1 MTSLHRHEKF
11 PMLIFP
17 QSPVAA
23 LRSSPGQGR
32 KPSGPRP
39 IASSGQY
46 ASGQKGDLNNFKR
59 TRFRGSPDQ
68 ILDSEEEY

>member
-1 MTSLHRHEKF
+1 
-11 PMLIFP
+11 MLISN

-39 IASSGQY
+39 IATSGQHN
-46 ASGQKGDLNNFKR
+46 AGQKGDLHGVKR
-59 TRFRGSPDQ
+59 TRFRGSPEQ
-68 ILDSEEEY
+68 IPDSEEEY

>member
-1 MTSLHRHEKF
+1 MKS
-11 PMLIFP
+11 PNANISS

-39 IASSGQY
+39 IAATSQY
-46 ASGQKGDLNNFKR
+46 ASGQKGDVKR
-59 TRFRGSPDQ
+59 ARFRSSPDQ
-68 ILDSEEEY
+68 IPDSEEEY

>member
-1 MTSLHRHEKF
+1 
-11 PMLIFP
+11 MLSIN

-39 IASSGQY
+39 IATSGQY
-46 ASGQKGDLNNFKR
+46 TTGQKGDLNSVKR

-68 ILDSEEEY
+68 IPDSEEDY

>member
-1 MTSLHRHEKF
+1 MLSLN
-11 PMLIFP
+11 

-39 IASSGQY
+39 ITTSGQY
-46 ASGQKGDLNNFKR
+46 TTGQKGDLNSIKR

-68 ILDSEEEY
+68 IPGSEEDY